1 VCKWHKRSSSTTVY
15 DQWSYRRIHRERKA
29 LSDDGHLGAN
39 LLSDVKKCINNIKWL
54 YHINAMLHCYHS
66 RNHLKAHRCYLVSYF
81 STGPSILATLMQPGR
96 QRINTFPYAVN
107 RKRGICTYV
116 YRIYLQAQLVFLPVI
131 NSTQTWNGV
140 TLRHRGGHSVG
151 RPRENQRL

>member
-1 VCKWHKRSSSTTVY
+1 MAISSTQNTVFLLFL
-15 DQWSYRRIHRERKA
+15 HHFKA
-29 LSDDGHLGAN
+29 NRLP
-39 LLSDVKKCINNIKWL
+39 
-54 YHINAMLHCYHS
+54 
-66 RNHLKAHRCYLVSYF
+66 F
-81 STGPSILATLMQPGR
+81 SAGWKTKNQHFSLRSKQE
-96 QRINTFPYAVN
+96 
-107 RKRGICTYV
+107 KRHMNICTYV